1 LEVLF
6 AIGADTLAGARGRDN
21 FFYRS
26 AAEGGDTIQGFVVA
40 DDTLQFSAAAF
51 VGVTANAPLGTGQFI
66 SGAAPTAAGAAQPFM
81 VPLGV

>member
-1 LEVLF
+1 VTTSS
-6 AIGADTLAGARGRDN
+6 IGQP
-21 FFYRS
+21 
-26 AAEGGDTIQGFVVA
+26 AEGGDTIQGFVVA

-51 VGVTANAPLGTGQFI
+51 VGVTANAPLGAGQFI